1 MNVMHA
7 HRSRAPLTRASG
19 FSLIEILVTVVIMA
33 VGMLAMAA
41 VQVMSKRA
49 NLESAQRT
57 TATTLA
63 SDILERMRINASQLD
78 NYTASLPVGGG
89 VRSVPT
95 KVCSTSGNNCTAF
108 ELYEFDMYTWEQAL
122 MGAGEVNAD
131 GDKVG
136 GLVNPTACILTTVPV
151 GTTDRSGEYLIAI
164 AWRGSTAL
172 SNPANPVSP
181 APAVDAYA
189 CGQDTGKYHT
199 DTASADNKY
208 RRVLVMNTYISQ

>member
-1 MNVMHA
+1 MDA
-7 HRSRAPLTRASG
+7 QRIGRAPLTRASG

-57 TATTLA
+57 AATTLA
-63 SDILERMRINASQLD
+63 ADILERMRINASQLD
-78 NYTASLPVGGG
+78 NYTASLPVGSG
-89 VRSVPT
+89 VRAVPT

-122 MGAGEVNAD
+122 MGASEINAD
-131 GDKVG
+131 GNKVG
-136 GLVNPTACILTTVPV
+136 GLVSPTACILTTVPL

-164 AWRGSTAL
+164 AWRGNTAL
-172 SNPANPVSP
+172 SNPTNPVSP

-189 CGQDTGKYHT
+189 CGQDTAKYHA
-199 DTASADNKY
+199 DNTAADNKH